1 LGPAHLPAATNST
14 KAAFTV
20 HETGNRLMLEYT
32 SSFATSPTGS
42 GHGDIVT
49 YGQDSLPASNGA
61 VNGVVYYLKPNGEW
75 ALADFRTE
83 NTATGSL
90 AVALGPN
97 ASDGML
103 LRGVVEMAAV
113 HNGNP
118 GDPLY
123 LGRADGIT
131 YATISGLLGSDMIVR
146 SVGFALDSDK
156 LIYWNPSNDSG
167 KILNTGP
174 PTIGYWN
181 GFALSE
187 P

>member
-1 LGPAHLPAATNST
+1 
-14 KAAFTV
+14 
-20 HETGNRLMLEYT
+20 
-32 SSFATSPTGS
+32 
-42 GHGDIVT
+42 
-49 YGQDSLPASNGA
+49 
-61 VNGVVYYLKPNGEW
+61 
-75 ALADFRTE
+75 
-83 NTATGSL
+83 L

-131 YATISGLLGSDMIVR
+131 YATISGLLASDNIVR

-156 LIYWNPSNDSG
+156 LIYWDPSNDSG